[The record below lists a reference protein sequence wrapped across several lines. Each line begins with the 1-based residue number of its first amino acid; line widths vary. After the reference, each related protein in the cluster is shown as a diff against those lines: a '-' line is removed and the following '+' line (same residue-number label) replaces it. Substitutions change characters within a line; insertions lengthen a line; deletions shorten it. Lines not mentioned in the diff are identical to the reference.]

1 MSETTNGPGTQA
13 GNLCCFRGV
22 ALCAVLVP
30 QKIENFA
37 DHSDQKMGRHHCSCI
52 DLVEPSTRRISNELM
67 AAESHF

>member
-30 QKIENFA
+30 QKIESFA
-37 DHSDQKMGRHHCSCI
+37 DHSDQKMGRHPIAVALILWSPVH
-52 DLVEPSTRRISNELM
+52 
-67 AAESHF
+67 AASRMS